1 MRSPFL
7 LEQSYNFIVI
17 IKDKSN
23 QESVMFKQLRT
34 LLKKVIHEA
43 TESGASETASMH
55 LAMASLL
62 CEVSNA
68 DHQSDEREDTAKL
81 QLLMKLLGLNEESA
95 KLLLLEA
102 MQKSK
107 ASTSLYEF
115 TTKLRA
121 LMPEERYHLIEAMWQ
136 VAYADGV
143 IEPMEEA
150 VIRQVSELIY
160 LDHLEFIRAK
170 LAAAPKD

>member
-1 MRSPFL
+1 
-7 LEQSYNFIVI
+7 
-17 IKDKSN
+17 
-23 QESVMFKQLRT
+23 MFKKLST
-34 LLKKVIHEA
+34 LLKKVMHEA
-43 TESGASETASMH
+43 SDGSAGEVASMH

-62 CEVSNA
+62 CEVSGA
-68 DHQSDEREDTAKL
+68 DHQNDEREDNAKL
-81 QLLMKLLGLNEESA
+81 QLLSKLFDINDEQA
-95 KLLLLEA
+95 KSLLLEA
-102 MQKSK
+102 TAKSK

-121 LMPEERYHLIEAMWQ
+121 LMPNERYDLIEAMWT

-150 VIRQVSELIY
+150 VIRQVSDLIY

-170 LAAAPKD
+170 LAAAPQA

>member
-1 MRSPFL
+1 
-7 LEQSYNFIVI
+7 
-17 IKDKSN
+17 
-23 QESVMFKQLRT
+23 MFKQLRT
-34 LLKKVIHEA
+34 LLKKVIHDA
-43 TESGASETASMH
+43 AESGTTETASMH

-68 DHQSDEREDTAKL
+68 DHQHDNREETAKQ
-81 QLLMKLLGLNEESA
+81 QLLMKLLDLNENQA
-95 KLLLLEA
+95 NLLLLEA

-115 TTKLRA
+115 TTKLRT
-121 LMPEERYHLIEAMWQ
+121 LMPEDRYYLIEAMWQ

-170 LAAAPKD
+170 LSAAPKN